1 VTVEDVNAND
11 LVALFVEVVAFI
23 ALAVFAWRA
32 APTGVR
38 SWVWMLGI
46 LIVAGSLWA
55 LFVSPQATFDVPVL
69 ALLLKI
75 VILGAGVLALRSLT
89 SPVWGILFGVV
100 VVVNTVLIYITT
112 TPSTPCSTAWRR
124 WTFSPRRSPG
134 RACPRSA

>member
-1 VTVEDVNAND
+1 VTVEDVNVND
-11 LVALFVEVVAFI
+11 LMAFFVEVVAFI

-100 VVVNTVLIYITT
+100 VAVNTVLIYIG
-112 TPSTPCSTAWRR
+112 PFAR
-124 WTFSPRRSPG
+124 
-134 RACPRSA
+134 